1 MMTSEME
8 RRYYERKIEELKE
21 ENEDLRRILII
32 LGFQVLLLSL
42 VLIF

>member
-8 RRYYERKIEELKE
+8 RRYYERKIEELME